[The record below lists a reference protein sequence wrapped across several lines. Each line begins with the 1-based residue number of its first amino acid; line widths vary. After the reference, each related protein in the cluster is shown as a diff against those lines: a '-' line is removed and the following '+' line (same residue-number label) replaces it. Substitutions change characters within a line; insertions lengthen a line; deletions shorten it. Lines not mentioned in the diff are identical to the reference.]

1 MLLAR
6 AWAAV
11 EKDGAGDA
19 APPDLS
25 VRIASLLAIVAV
37 VRLDY
42 PAMLRFGNEAVEG
55 RASDDWVAAFAWLS
69 RLVGLALG
77 GPCVRSL
84 IFSGTVWNGGRA
96 TRSGWAGGSRDR
108 PALDRRPGRG
118 AV

>member
-1 MLLAR
+1 MPDEPWSDYVKGYLAFLAARVSDAEMLLAR

-25 VRIASLLAIVAV
+25 VRIASLLAILAV

-55 RASDDWVAAFAWLS
+55 RAL
-69 RLVGLALG
+69 
-77 GPCVRSL
+77 
-84 IFSGTVWNGGRA
+84 
-96 TRSGWAGGSRDR
+96 
-108 PALDRRPGRG
+108 
-118 AV
+118 